1 MKSNHEY
8 KLEESRGLEQKLLK
22 RYGDFEHVE
31 KIFHW
36 WMKFTKYLLKIYVA
50 LRNFIYK

>member
-8 KLEESRGLEQKLLK
+8 KLEESRGLEQKLLR

-31 KIFHW
+31 KVFS
-36 WMKFTKYLLKIYVA
+36 LVDEIYHPD
-50 LRNFIYK
+50 